1 MRNFNKLVIL
11 SLVIYAVLAVFAA
24 GVIQTRQDG
33 RGQSYKVE
41 INRIMGEIEAGMTGT
56 EKVTDVS
63 EMLDRLDLRAYPSVE
78 AVVYLPVSGTDREAA
93 MYFYSGGKGWQGAG

>member
-63 EMLDRLDLRAYPSVE
+63 ESWIGLTCAHIRLSRQLCIFLFPGQTGR
-78 AVVYLPVSGTDREAA
+78 R
-93 MYFYSGGKGWQGAG
+93 Q